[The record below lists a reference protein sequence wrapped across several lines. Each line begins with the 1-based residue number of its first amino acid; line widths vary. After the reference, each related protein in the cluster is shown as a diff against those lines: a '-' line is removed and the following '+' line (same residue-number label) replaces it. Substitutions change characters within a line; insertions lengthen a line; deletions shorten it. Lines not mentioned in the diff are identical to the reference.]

1 MTSRIAEGAHGMGE
15 GGDAGVLDAIR
26 DAEQRVGR
34 VLSVAQARA
43 DERLAEARQEAD
55 RIRAESEARSA
66 KALAE
71 LAEAARAEAR
81 READAIVGRAE
92 EEALSLRARAAAGLD
107 AAADLILR
115 RVLPMPNGDPPL
127 GKRP

>member
-1 MTSRIAEGAHGMGE
+1 MGE